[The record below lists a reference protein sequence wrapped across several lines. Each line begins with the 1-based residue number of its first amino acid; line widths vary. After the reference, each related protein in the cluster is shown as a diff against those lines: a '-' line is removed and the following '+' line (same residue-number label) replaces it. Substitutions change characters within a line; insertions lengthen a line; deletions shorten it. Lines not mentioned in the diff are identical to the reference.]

1 MLSHT
6 SAGTLQVEPVLINLK
21 AGEAIECTAGAIW
34 ATLDAGHDT
43 PDAIDE
49 LLYPGDLLLS
59 SQRRTYC
66 LSSLRRQP
74 ASYRVLVAT
83 QSFHKRF
90 ESLPR
95 LQGAAYTLFKAAMG
109 QPEGALA

>member
-6 SAGTLQVEPVLINLK
+6 SARTLQVEPILINLK
-21 AGEAIECTAGAIW
+21 AGEALECTDGAIW
-34 ATLDAGHDT
+34 ATLDAGSDT

-59 SQRRTYC
+59 SQPRTYC

-74 ASYRVLVAT
+74 ATYRVIPVT
-83 QSFHKRF
+83 QACDGRLGH
-90 ESLPR
+90 LPR
-95 LQGAAYTLFKAAMG
+95 LQGSGYTLFKAAMG

>member
-1 MLSHT
+1 MLSIN
-6 SAGTLQVEPVLINLK
+6 SARTLQVEPVLINLQ
-21 AGEAIECTAGAIW
+21 AGEALECTAGAIW
-34 ATLDAGHDT
+34 ATLDAGRDT

-49 LLYPGDLLLS
+49 LLYPGDVLLS

-74 ASYRVLVAT
+74 ASYRVLDPT
-83 QSFHKRF
+83 QSLRKRF

-95 LQGAAYTLFKAAMG
+95 FHGSAYTLFKAAMG

>member
-1 MLSHT
+1 MHSHT
-6 SAGTLQVEPVLINLK
+6 SASTLQTEPVLIHLK
-21 AGEAIECTAGAIW
+21 AGEALECMAGAIW
-34 ATLDAGHDT
+34 ATLDAGRDT
-43 PDAIDE
+43 SDAIDE

-83 QSFHKRF
+83 QWFDKRF
-90 ESLPR
+90 EGLPR
-95 LQGAAYTLFKAAMG
+95 LQGSTYTLFKAAMG

>member
-6 SAGTLQVEPVLINLK
+6 SARTLQVEPVLINLK
-21 AGEAIECTAGAIW
+21 AGEALECTAGAIW
-34 ATLDAGHDT
+34 ATLDAGRDS

-49 LLYPGDLLLS
+49 LLYPGDVLLS

-66 LSSLRRQP
+66 LSSLHRQP
-74 ASYRVLVAT
+74 ASYRVLGSN
-83 QSFHKRF
+83 QSLRRRF
-90 ESLPR
+90 ERLPR
-95 LQGAAYTLFKAAMG
+95 MHGAAYTLFKAAMG